1 VAAEPLNC
9 SVAKS
14 TFTVSKY
21 RTVVSLTTHSC
32 SLLGSCSHASFYTH
46 SLQHDHILNFS
57 GYYEDPTHISL
68 VLEYCALGDLV
79 SHMQH
84 WRGRQ
89 QRLERC
95 RLYLRQ
101 VTAALAYL
109 DQLQVAH
116 RDLKPENI
124 LVLTDRDTVKLCDF
138 GWAVWWQ
145 PGQFQRTLCGTA
157 EYVVPEMLQGSKDER
172 MYRAEFVDPW
182 ALGILAIELFL
193 GVTPFCM
200 TELDLEAEKNEQE
213 IIFEKIRRF
222 SGMAKIIPAN
232 EMADKEM
239 SSFWDLVS
247 RLVQIEP
254 ESRISASE
262 ALKHAFLCPH
272 DATTMTTD
280 TGSSAWT
287 NLRPTVAQR
296 CQIFQ
301 QSTMTSSSA
310 RI

>member
-1 VAAEPLNC
+1 M
-9 SVAKS
+9 
-14 TFTVSKY
+14 
-21 RTVVSLTTHSC
+21 
-32 SLLGSCSHASFYTH
+32 
-46 SLQHDHILNFS
+46 
-57 GYYEDPTHISL
+57 
-68 VLEYCALGDLV
+68 GDLV
-79 SHMQH
+79 SHMHH

-124 LVLTDRDTVKLCDF
+124 LVLMDRDTVKLCDF

-145 PGQFQRTLCGTA
+145 PGQFQQTLCGTA
-157 EYVVPEMLQGSKDER
+157 EYVVPEMLQGSNDER

-182 ALGILAIELFL
+182 ALGILAIELFQ
-193 GVTPFCM
+193 GASPFCI
-200 TELDLEAEKNEQE
+200 TEMDLDVAELTEKNKQE

-222 SGMAKIIPAN
+222 PGMVAKTIPAN

-254 ESRISASE
+254 EGRISASE
-262 ALKHAFLCPH
+262 ALEHDFLCPH
-272 DATTMTTD
+272 DDTMMATRTGTT
-280 TGSSAWT
+280 W
-287 NLRPTVAQR
+287 RPTVAQR

-301 QSTMTSSSA
+301 KSNLASSSS

>member
-1 VAAEPLNC
+1 MYSAPL
-9 SVAKS
+9 
-14 TFTVSKY
+14 
-21 RTVVSLTTHSC
+21 
-32 SLLGSCSHASFYTH
+32 YTH
-46 SLQHDHILNFS
+46 SLQHDHILKFL
-57 GYYEDPTHISL
+57 GYYEDPTHVSL
-68 VLEYCALGDLV
+68 VLEYCASGDLV
-79 SHMQH
+79 SHMND

-109 DQLQVAH
+109 DKLQVAH

-124 LVLTDRDTVKLCDF
+124 LVSTDRDTVKLCDF

-172 MYRAEFVDPW
+172 LYCAEFVDPW
-182 ALGILAIELFL
+182 ALGILAIELFQ
-193 GVTPFCM
+193 GVSLFCM
-200 TELDLEAEKNEQE
+200 TELDLELAKLTEKNEQE

-222 SGMAKIIPAN
+222 PGMAKTIPAD

-262 ALKHAFLCPH
+262 ALEHAFLRPH
-272 DATTMTTD
+272 DDTMMTTTD

-301 QSTMTSSSA
+301 QSTMASSSS

>member
-1 VAAEPLNC
+1 ML
-9 SVAKS
+9 S
-14 TFTVSKY
+14 TY
-21 RTVVSLTTHSC
+21 
-32 SLLGSCSHASFYTH
+32 
-46 SLQHDHILNFS
+46 SLQHDHILKFS
-57 GYYEDPTHISL
+57 GYYEDPTHVSL

-79 SHMQH
+79 PHMAH

-109 DQLQVAH
+109 NQLQVAH

-124 LVLTDRDTVKLCDF
+124 VLADRNTVKLCDF

-172 MYRAEFVDPW
+172 RYRAEFVDPW
-182 ALGILAIELFL
+182 ALGILAMELFQ
-193 GVTPFCM
+193 GVSPFCM
-200 TELDLEAEKNEQE
+200 TELDLEVVELSEKNEQE

-222 SGMAKIIPAN
+222 PGIDMTIPAT
-232 EMADKEM
+232 ELADKEM

-247 RLVQIEP
+247 RLVHIEP

-262 ALKHAFLCPH
+262 ALEHAFLCPH
-272 DATTMTTD
+272 DDTTMVTD
-280 TGSSAWT
+280 TDSSAST
-287 NLRPTVAQR
+287 NFRPTVAQR

-301 QSTMTSSSA
+301 QSTLSSSSS

>member
-1 VAAEPLNC
+1 LCRQFVLLVLYYTPL
-9 SVAKS
+9 
-14 TFTVSKY
+14 
-21 RTVVSLTTHSC
+21 
-32 SLLGSCSHASFYTH
+32 YTN
-46 SLQHDHILNFS
+46 SLQHDHILKFS
-57 GYYEDPTHISL
+57 GYYEDPTHVSL

-79 SHMQH
+79 SHMDH
-84 WRGRQ
+84 WGGRQ

-109 DQLQVAH
+109 NQLQVAH

-182 ALGILAIELFL
+182 ALGILAIELFQ
-193 GVTPFCM
+193 GASPFCM
-200 TELDLEAEKNEQE
+200 TELDLEVAELTKKNDQE
-213 IIFEKIRRF
+213 VIFDKIRRF
-222 SGMAKIIPAN
+222 PGIAKTVPSN

-239 SSFWDLVS
+239 SSFWDLVL

-262 ALKHAFLCPH
+262 ALEHAFLCPH
-272 DATTMTTD
+272 DDTTMTTD
-280 TGSSAWT
+280 TGGSART
-287 NLRPTVAQR
+287 NLQPTVAQR

-301 QSTMTSSSA
+301 QSAMTSSSS
-310 RI
+310 RIGTSRFAA

>member
-1 VAAEPLNC
+1 M
-9 SVAKS
+9 
-14 TFTVSKY
+14 
-21 RTVVSLTTHSC
+21 
-32 SLLGSCSHASFYTH
+32 
-46 SLQHDHILNFS
+46 
-57 GYYEDPTHISL
+57 
-68 VLEYCALGDLV
+68 GDLV
-79 SHMQH
+79 SHIHH

-89 QRLERC
+89 HRLERC

-124 LVLTDRDTVKLCDF
+124 LVLTDGDTVKLCDF

-145 PGQFQRTLCGTA
+145 PGQFQRTLCGTP

-172 MYRAEFVDPW
+172 MYWAEFVDPW
-182 ALGILAIELFL
+182 ALGILAIELFQ
-193 GVTPFCM
+193 GASPFCM
-200 TELDLEAEKNEQE
+200 TEMDLEDLEVVELTKKNEQE

-222 SGMAKIIPAN
+222 PGLAKTIPAN

-247 RLVQIEP
+247 CLVQIEP
-254 ESRISASE
+254 EGRISASE
-262 ALKHAFLCPH
+262 ALEHAFLCPH
-272 DATTMTTD
+272 DDTMMA
-280 TGSSAWT
+280 TGSGGSAST

-301 QSTMTSSSA
+301 KSTFTSSSS